1 MISDLNETDIER
13 ILLIHHVIMIT
24 LTFALSILWAKVSVL
39 KKHIEQ
45 LKKDN
50 KSDS

>member
-1 MISDLNETDIER
+1 MIPDLNETDIER
-13 ILLIHHVIMIT
+13 ILWIHHVFMVVVMVV
-24 LTFALSILWAKVSVL
+24 LSILWAKVSLL
-39 KKHIEQ
+39 KKRIEQ